1 MKFPRI
7 NAIFFVVATA
17 VMLVLAAYFMWQ
29 YSELRRENKE
39 LVRNREQLSLRYSE
53 TNEKLM
59 ESQRILERLRTDPE
73 FVEMI
78 IRRRLGYAKPDE
90 LIYNFEASAN
100 TDPLLSPLPAENLL
114 PPPSRQQPQQQQQQP
129 PRR

>member
-1 MKFPRI
+1 
-7 NAIFFVVATA
+7 
-17 VMLVLAAYFMWQ
+17 MLVLAAYFMWQ

-39 LVRNREQLSLRYSE
+39 LLRNREQLTLRYSE
-53 TNEKLM
+53 TNEKLI

-90 LIYNFEASAN
+90 LIYNFEAPVN
-100 TDPLLSPLPAENLL
+100 TDPLLSPPPAENIA
-114 PPPSRQQPQQQQQQP
+114 PPPSPQQSQQP
-129 PRR
+129 PPPRR

>member
-1 MKFPRI
+1 MI
-7 NAIFFVVATA
+7 ATA
-17 VMLVLAAYFMWQ
+17 VMLVLAGYFMWQ

-39 LVRNREQLSLRYSE
+39 LVRNSEQLALRYSE
-53 TNEKLM
+53 TNEKLI

-78 IRRRLGYAKPDE
+78 IRRRLGYAKPGE
-90 LIYNFEASAN
+90 LIYNFEVPAT
-100 TDPLLSPLPAENLL
+100 TDPLFPPLPAENIPT
-114 PPPSRQQPQQQQQQP
+114 PPPQQQQQR